1 MSRAPLRRPRRGPAA
16 TRARIVRAIAGHGR
30 RERLTLML
38 LLVEH
43 LSPLEIAATLGM
55 SVRQVDRT
63 LDALFAELGRAAR
76 PVRPGRIRRAA

>member
-1 MSRAPLRRPRRGPAA
+1 
-16 TRARIVRAIAGHGR
+16 
-30 RERLTLML
+30 ML

-63 LDALFAELGRAAR
+63 LDVLFAELGRAAR
-76 PVRPGRIRRAA
+76 PVRAARIRRAA